1 MTRQLMARAAGSYHA
16 AILVALPWVAAF
28 RPAWVPAAIVA
39 AALGWRPAA
48 RAVRLV
54 DPWAAVAMVVSSL
67 SALAASAGWRPT
79 LGWTACAAV
88 AAGVAFVAPGSR
100 RPDAADVS
108 AMVVWAGV
116 FVAYPGALE
125 ISGGG
130 WCAPAVLLYGAV
142 RLGRWKPLASPSTDS
157 RPLGPP
163 TREARGTLSLR
174 GVVVAG
180 DDGLPR
186 TVPLDLEMRA
196 GETFAIRCDSEVE
209 AEAFADTVSG
219 RRAPLQGEVTV
230 DGVPVAA
237 EERIVV
243 RVGRGEPFLAGD
255 LETNLAAL
263 CDGPLDRRA
272 SASIREAC
280 GLNEVEQALGGAEL
294 AMTGEPLTVL
304 HRLLVQAGRLVPSH
318 YRVVVVLDPRPWV
331 NAVRAELWR
340 TALVRAAVGRT
351 TLWITTDVELVS
363 RASRVFELRGGG
375 LRPVEA
381 PARPE

>member
-1 MTRQLMARAAGSYHA
+1 MARAAGWYHA
-16 AILVALPWVAAF
+16 AILVALPWVAAT
-28 RPAWVPAAIVA
+28 RTAWLPVAIVA
-39 AALGWRPAA
+39 AALAWRPAA
-48 RAVRLV
+48 RAARLV
-54 DPWAAVAMVVSSL
+54 DPWAAAVAVVSSL
-67 SALAASAGWRPT
+67 SALAAFSGWRPT
-79 LGWTACAAV
+79 LGWAACAVIAAAV
-88 AAGVAFVAPGSR
+88 ALVAPGAR

-108 AMVVWAGV
+108 AMVVWAGA
-116 FVAYPGALE
+116 FVVYPGALE
-125 ISGGG
+125 ISDGG

-142 RLGRWKPLASPSTDS
+142 RLGRWSPLRVPLRGT

-180 DDGLPR
+180 SDGLPR

-196 GETFAIRCDSEVE
+196 GETFAVRCDSEVE

-219 RRAPLQGEVTV
+219 RRPPLQGEVTV
-230 DGVPVAA
+230 DGVPVAGD
-237 EERIVV
+237 ERIVA
-243 RVGRGEPFLAGD
+243 RVGRGEPFIAGD
-255 LETNLAAL
+255 LEANLAAL
-263 CDGPLDRRA
+263 CDGPLDRSA

-294 AMTGEPLTVL
+294 ATSGEPLTVF

-351 TLWITTDVELVS
+351 TLWITTDVELAS

-381 PARPE
+381 PTLPD